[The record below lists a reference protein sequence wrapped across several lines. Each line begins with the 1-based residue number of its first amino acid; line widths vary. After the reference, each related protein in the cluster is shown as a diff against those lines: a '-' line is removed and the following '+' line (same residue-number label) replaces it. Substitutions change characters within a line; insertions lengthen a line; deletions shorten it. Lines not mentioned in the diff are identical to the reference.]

1 MSLEDVGC
9 FEVSSKVIT
18 TVTGT
23 LFYILLVI
31 LLVSIG
37 AAVVYFYRKKLK
49 RDMNKE
55 IKMQVSTAV
64 EHYFALTD
72 VK

>member
-1 MSLEDVGC
+1 MG
-9 FEVSSKVIT
+9 
-18 TVTGT
+18 
-23 LFYILLVI
+23 
-31 LLVSIG
+31 
-37 AAVVYFYRKKLK
+37 AVVVYCYRQKLK

-64 EHYFALTD
+64 EHYYALAE

>member
-1 MSLEDVGC
+1 MSLEDEGC
-9 FEVSSKVIT
+9 YEVTSRTVT
-18 TVTGT
+18 TVTGV
-23 LFYILLVI
+23 LFYILLVVI
-31 LLVSIG
+31 MLAIG
-37 AAVVYFYRKKLK
+37 AGVVYFYRKKLK

-64 EHYFALTD
+64 EHYYALTD